1 MFLGKICGNAELLT
15 RAYFQPKFRQLFRA
29 SFCYTAGILIL
40 FTANP
45 VSAQDSE
52 TVEKS
57 GPNHLRIASARSA
70 KDLKIIDALAKQF
83 RSNHPEVTIS
93 INSGGVLKVLD
104 DGREGLADVVLTHHK
119 PGEEHFVKEGFAFRR
134 TQLMYTEYA
143 LFGPPGD
150 PLGLSKE
157 KDIVSVF
164 KRLAEA
170 EAEFHVPSPRSGTN
184 MKIEEIWTMAGV
196 NPDWLG
202 YENTGSS
209 GYATLLQAAEFGVY
223 AVAEMATYLDNKEKM
238 KGKLIPLYRDDLDL
252 RNVYSL
258 LIVNSRK
265 VSGVNKKLALKF
277 HDYLVS
283 EEGQDFIRQFG
294 EDHFNAAVLIPAAHL
309 DPAIREHK
317 TRETL
322 AHQTKELNLAIIT
335 SISLFLLLVVSV
347 FLFLR
352 MRVIERR
359 HIEAEARN
367 DALELARDEIVQANN
382 LLQQEI
388 DERKATEARLSEA
401 IDLLN
406 DSEEEL
412 RNYHEHLETLVKA
425 RTRELESA
433 VKELQAFS
441 YSVSHDL
448 RSPLRSINGFSK
460 VLLEDYEDV
469 LDDDGI
475 EYLKRVVNA
484 SVRMDLLIDGLLQL
498 SRISRQDLNY
508 SDANVS
514 EIARDILGNQGA
526 GNDDRDVVIEI
537 EDGLSVSCDEN
548 LLRIVLQNLLGN
560 ALKYTSKTEQAYI
573 SMGKTL
579 CEHGSCFYIKDNG
592 TGFDMKYV
600 DKVFRPFHRLHGEE
614 DYQGNGIGLSTVQ
627 RIIHRHGGTIWAE
640 SAPDQGA
647 TFYFTLSP
655 MHDETAYF
663 SHALPN

>member
-1 MFLGKICGNAELLT
+1 MFSGLISGNAKRVNQALT
-15 RAYFQPKFRQLFRA
+15 QAL
-29 SFCYTAGILIL
+29 FCYSSAIFMV
-40 FTANP
+40 FTVGP
-45 VSAQDSE
+45 VTAQDSE
-52 TVEKS
+52 IVKKS

-83 RSNHPEVTIS
+83 RSNHPEVTIT
-93 INSGGVLKVLD
+93 IHSGGVLKVLD
-104 DGREGLADVVLTHHK
+104 DGRNGLADVVLTHHK
-119 PGEEHFVKEGFAFRR
+119 PGEEHFAKEGFALRR

-157 KDIVSVF
+157 KDIISVF
-164 KRLAEA
+164 KRLAVA
-170 EAEFHVPSPRSGTN
+170 EAEFHAPSPRSGTN
-184 MKIEEIWTMAGV
+184 MKIEEIWTMAGI

-202 YENTGSS
+202 YENTGGS

-223 AVAEMATYLDNKEKM
+223 AIAEMATYLDNKDKL
-238 KGKLIPLYRDDLDL
+238 KGKLIPIFRDDLDL

-265 VSGVNKKLALKF
+265 VPGVNTKLALKF

-294 EDHFNAAVLIPAAHL
+294 EDHFNATVLIPAARL
-309 DPAIREHK
+309 DPAFKAQKAREA
-317 TRETL
+317 L
-322 AHQTKELNLAIIT
+322 AYQTKELNLAIIT

-352 MRVIERR
+352 MRSIERR

-367 DALELARDEIVQANN
+367 NALELARDEIVQANN

-388 DERKATEARLSEA
+388 EERKATETRLSEA
-401 IDLLN
+401 IKLLN
-406 DSEEEL
+406 NSEEEL
-412 RNYHEHLETLVKA
+412 RNYHEHLETLVRA

-433 VKELQAFS
+433 IKELQAFS

-475 EYLKRVVNA
+475 EYLNRVVNA
-484 SVRMDLLIDGLLQL
+484 SVRMDMLIDGLLQL
-498 SRISRQDLNY
+498 SRISRQDLNCA
-508 SDANVS
+508 DVNVS
-514 EIARDILGNQGA
+514 EIAREILEIQSA
-526 GNDDRDVVIEI
+526 GIDGRDVVIDI
-537 EDGLSVSCDEN
+537 EDDLSVSCDEN

-560 ALKYTSKTEQAYI
+560 ALKYTSKTQQPHI
-573 SMGKTL
+573 TMGKTL

-600 DKVFRPFHRLHGEE
+600 DKVFRPFHRLHAED

-640 SAPDQGA
+640 SAPGQGA

-655 MHDETAYF
+655 VLDETAYF

>member
-1 MFLGKICGNAELLT
+1 MLFGKVYGTAVL
-15 RAYFQPKFRQLFRA
+15 RFRA
-29 SFCYTAGILIL
+29 LSCYTFGILLL
-40 FTANP
+40 FTGSP
-45 VSAQDSE
+45 VFAQDSGLAQ
-52 TVEKS
+52 KS

-70 KDLKIIDALAKQF
+70 KDLKIIDALAEQF
-83 RSNHPEVTIS
+83 RSNNPEVTIT
-93 INSGGVLKVLD
+93 IHSGGVLKVLD
-104 DGREGLADVVLTHHK
+104 DGRNGLADVVLTHHK
-119 PGEEHFVKEGFAFRR
+119 PGEEHFVKEGYAYHR

-157 KDIVSVF
+157 KSIVSVF
-164 KRLAEA
+164 KRLAET

-184 MKIEEIWTMAGV
+184 MKIEEIWTMAGI

-202 YENTGSS
+202 YENTGGS

-223 AVAEMATYLDNKEKM
+223 AVAEMATYLDNKEKL
-238 KGKLIPLYRDDLDL
+238 KGKLIPLFRDDLDL

-265 VSGVNKKLALKF
+265 VPGVNSKLALKF

-294 EDHFNAAVLIPAAHL
+294 ENHFNATVLIPAAHL
-309 DPAIREHK
+309 DPAFKEQK
-317 TRETL
+317 TRQALE
-322 AHQTKELNLAIIT
+322 HQTKELNLAIIT
-335 SISLFLLLVVSV
+335 SVSLFLLLVVSV

-352 MRVIERR
+352 MRVIEGR
-359 HIEAEARN
+359 HIESEARN
-367 DALELARDEIVQANN
+367 EALKMARDEIVQAND

-388 DERKATEARLSEA
+388 EERKTTEARLSEA
-401 IDLLN
+401 IELLN
-406 DSEEEL
+406 QSEEEL
-412 RNYHEHLETLVKA
+412 RNYHEHLETLVRA

-460 VLLEDYEDV
+460 VLLEDYENV

-475 EYLKRVVNA
+475 EYLNRVVDA

-498 SRISRQDLNY
+498 SRLSRQDLNY
-508 SDANVS
+508 SKTNIS
-514 EIARDILGNQGA
+514 EVAHDILKTQQAQIDNRTV
-526 GNDDRDVVIEI
+526 NIEI
-537 EDGLSVSCDEN
+537 EDNMSVNCDEN

-560 ALKYTSKTEQAYI
+560 ALKYTSKREQAHI
-573 SMGKTL
+573 TMGETQ
-579 CEHGSCFYIKDNG
+579 CEHGQCFYIKDNG
-592 TGFDMKYV
+592 TGFDMNYI
-600 DKVFRPFHRLHGEE
+600 DKLFRPFHRLHSDD

-640 SAPDQGA
+640 STPGQGA

-655 MHDETAYF
+655 MHEETAYF
-663 SHALPN
+663 FQALPN